1 MTIARSIYLTLAVAA
16 VALIAIV
23 FPATDGTI
31 LEEFRVLEKEA
42 MIRDLGRLSQALRV
56 AVDQLDRSNF
66 DWSAWDDTYDFIET
80 ADPEYAESNLV
91 TTTLDSTG
99 MRINFMIYV
108 NLAGRIVAER
118 GYDHRRGKTASVPA
132 DIYAFVDSMHQAIAD
147 VDPIKGIVGTTD
159 GLFLLTSRA
168 ILTSEETGAPKG
180 RLIVGRRFDQV
191 ETDRLGPI
199 MSLDA
204 TLLDASPE
212 WVDDAA
218 SQSVRLGKEGTVTG
232 ILAIPDAFG
241 KPLATF
247 EVSRTSELYRRGL
260 ETRRLL
266 VIYVSLTI
274 TVIGFITILT
284 IHRNVIKPV
293 TEVARAAQDIG
304 THNARGL
311 VPEHGPVEIASMGA
325 SINEMLRVL
334 RQATENLVRAERFHA
349 VSRLSAGISHNLNNI
364 LTGVLGPAELI
375 QNEPINE
382 VVRHNID
389 IIRKAG
395 ERATELVRRLAE
407 AVTPSSGTSRLPIDP
422 VESIQSAIE
431 VTRGQWHEESIS
443 RGHRIDVSTGFASTG
458 WATVPDGVLQNILV
472 NLIVNAVEA
481 QPHGGTIDI
490 STQDRD
496 DLVEIV
502 VTDGGPGIDE
512 ESLTRVFEP
521 LVTSDV
527 TVGRGFGLAWVYT
540 AVTDLGGT
548 IDVRSSSDGTSFI
561 LSLPSVRPLP

>member
-23 FPATDGTI
+23 FPATDSTI

-56 AVDQLDRSNF
+56 AVDQLDRRNL

-108 NLAGRIVAER
+108 NLVGRIVAER

-132 DIYAFVDSMHQAIAD
+132 DIYALVDSMHHTAAD
-147 VDPIKGIVGTTD
+147 VGPIKGIVGTTD
-159 GLFLLTSRA
+159 GLFLLSSRA
-168 ILTSEETGAPKG
+168 ILTSEIAGPSKG

-191 ETDRLGPI
+191 ETDRLGRI
-199 MSLDA
+199 TSLDA
-204 TLLDASPE
+204 TLLVAAPE
-212 WVDDAA
+212 WEEDAA
-218 SQSVRLGKEGTVTG
+218 SQSVRLGTDGTVTG
-232 ILAIPDAFG
+232 VLAIPDAFG
-241 KPLATF
+241 KTLAAF
-247 EVSRTSELYRRGL
+247 EISRTSELYGRGL

-266 VIYVSLTI
+266 VLYVSLTI
-274 TVIGFITILT
+274 AVIGAITILT
-284 IHRNVIKPV
+284 IHRNVIRPV
-293 TEVARAAQDIG
+293 TEVARAAREIG
-304 THNARGL
+304 THNLKGL
-311 VPEHGPVEIASMGA
+311 VPEHGPVEIAAMGA
-325 SINEMLRVL
+325 SINEMLHVL

-375 QNEPINE
+375 QNERTNE

-395 ERATELVRRLAE
+395 DRATELVRRLAE
-407 AVTPSSGTSRLPIDP
+407 AVTPSSSTSRLPIDP

-431 VTRGQWHEESIS
+431 VTRGQWHEESIA

-521 LVTSDV
+521 LVTTDV

-548 IDVRSSSDGTSFI
+548 INVRSSSDGTSFI
-561 LSLPSVRPLP
+561 LSLPGVRPLP